1 MSTQAGSPG
10 QLLNKIT
17 GDEEA
22 KRLERR
28 KCARRLAM
36 IAALT
41 ADVKND
47 RWQSSQEHR
56 II

>member
-1 MSTQAGSPG
+1 MSTQACSPG

-28 KCARRLAM
+28 KCARHLAT

-47 RWQSSQEHR
+47 RWQSSQERR